1 MEKVE
6 CDFCR
11 GTGWE
16 DCPMEYGGPCP
27 PQCPACNGS
36 QKVICTVCDGTGV
49 VDEEQFE
56 GITRIVVQPKRH
68 CLDSFGC

>member
-1 MEKVE
+1 MLRKSELIEAKKMEKVE

-49 VDEEQFE
+49 VDEE
-56 GITRIVVQPKRH
+56 
-68 CLDSFGC
+68 